1 MRGNFWKK
9 MKNKKRSVV
18 PILTEKM
25 DKLGFNVFLLMREVP

>member
-18 PILTEKM
+18 AILTKKM
-25 DKLGFNVFLLMREVP
+25 DKLGFKVFLLMRGVP